1 MEKKTYQIGDLFTT
15 QRTGVTGAISEI
27 VQVNDRTNRVKLA
40 LDNGGYRWTT
50 VTTK

>member
-1 MEKKTYQIGDLFTT
+1 MENKTYQIGDLFTT

-27 VQVNDRTNRVKLA
+27 VQVNERTNRVKLA
-40 LDNGGYRWTT
+40 LDNGEYRWTT